1 MKRADLGGF
10 VASFANQAPSACGS
24 ACGAAK
30 PEEKP
35 SACGS
40 ACGAQEPAKPSAC
53 GSACGAA
60 EPKKEE
66 KPSAYGYTHDFYAAD
81 PQCWKN
87 S

>member
-1 MKRADLGGF
+1 MKRSDLGGF

-40 ACGAQEPAKPSAC
+40 ACGA
-53 GSACGAA
+53 A

-81 PQCWKN
+81 PQCWKTVK

>member
-1 MKRADLGGF
+1 MKRSDFGGF
-10 VASFANQAPSACGS
+10 VASFAMRSSSACGS

-40 ACGAQEPAKPSAC
+40 ACGA
-53 GSACGAA
+53 A

-66 KPSAYGYTHDFYAAD
+66 KPSA
-81 PQCWKN
+81 CCLWREVN
-87 S
+87 VELLNC

>member
-1 MKRADLGGF
+1 MKRSDLGGF
-10 VASFANQAPSACGS
+10 VASFANQAPSACG
-24 ACGAAK
+24 AAK
-30 PEEKP
+30 PEE
-35 SACGS
+35 
-40 ACGAQEPAKPSAC
+40 KPSAC

-81 PQCWKN
+81 PQCWKTIK